1 MQTRSDCFALHDNVL
16 LYIMLLCKG
25 EHLTE
30 SRKPTIINICNVKQ
44 IVLILIRKPTT
55 IYFQALYKM
64 DTV

>member
-30 SRKPTIINICNVKQ
+30 SRKPTSMYSVISKLVSSIQ
-44 IVLILIRKPTT
+44 MLS
-55 IYFQALYKM
+55 
-64 DTV
+64 